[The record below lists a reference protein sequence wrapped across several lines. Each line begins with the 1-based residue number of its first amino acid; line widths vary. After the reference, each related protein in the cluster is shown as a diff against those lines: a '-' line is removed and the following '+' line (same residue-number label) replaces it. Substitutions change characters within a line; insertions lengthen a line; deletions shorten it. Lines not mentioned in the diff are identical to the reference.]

1 MRSPVNQRDNRS
13 GVHAEH
19 VRNAQPVDLLAD
31 KNEETRTFVEDG
43 VVETEV
49 RQGRE
54 ALDVVG
60 LGQFL
65 VVDLDEADSKVVR
78 VIVDV
83 L

>member
-1 MRSPVNQRDNRS
+1 M
-13 GVHAEH
+13 
-19 VRNAQPVDLLAD
+19 QPVDLLAD
-31 KNEETRTFVEDG
+31 KMTRTFVEDG

-65 VVDLDEADSKVVR
+65 VVDLDEADSKVIR
-78 VIVDV
+78 VIVNV